1 MGRWGKAPYPQIL
14 SYLFLEMFG
23 LILTVPFFAFA
34 HFAEARCLFQ
44 LPQGEDGGIDKTGLY
59 REICFG
65 CRMVME
71 AKLHTCG
78 KMRNSP
84 KNNGKTFE
92 TQAVFHLYLKEVSDI
107 IFHCEQKKTGRKP
120 DTSPTN

>member
-1 MGRWGKAPYPQIL
+1 
-14 SYLFLEMFG
+14 MFG

-34 HFAEARCLFQ
+34 HFAEAGVCFNCRKAKM
-44 LPQGEDGGIDKTGLY
+44 GEKDKTGLY

-71 AKLHTCG
+71 AKLYTCG

-84 KNNGKTFE
+84 KNNGKTTK
-92 TQAVFHLYLKEVSDI
+92 TQAVFHLFLKAG
-107 IFHCEQKKTGRKP
+107 Q
-120 DTSPTN
+120 